1 MENGSF
7 EDIFP
12 IENGDVPSPWNQQL
26 APGSWWLEDEFLFW
40 GPASFLGRLLLVSGS
55 VASS

>member
-1 MENGSF
+1 MDPLKIF
-7 EDIFP
+7 FP